1 MRYLDRIRTEPSL
14 WLLILIAGGVVATLL
29 YVALTS
35 ITYQAGPYLGAA
47 KSSRFPPIVRDAGRG
62 VAR

>member
-35 ITYQAGPYLGAA
+35 ITY
-47 KSSRFPPIVRDAGRG
+47 
-62 VAR
+62 